1 MKLVSTVTH
10 PKKLGDFLKS
20 VRLKQGLTI
29 EEVCKEIPLDVDTYS
44 DIEENKL
51 FNPTFEN
58 VYYIFQRLDIE
69 LEMFNWEKY
78 FQYV

>member
-10 PKKLGDFLKS
+10 PEKLGDFLKS
-20 VRLKQGLTI
+20 IRLEQGLTI
-29 EEVCKEIPLDVDTYS
+29 EEVCKEIPVDVDTYR

-58 VYYIFQRLDIE
+58 VYYIFRQLGVELD
-69 LEMFNWEKY
+69 MFNWKKY